1 MLQMTVFTLRE
12 GIEAFLI
19 VAIAIAY
26 LRKTGRDGLV
36 PAAWW
41 GTGTA
46 AVLST
51 VLGVFLA
58 EVAVQPIWEATLAAV
73 AALMVISMVA
83 YMLKHAKKMRGE
95 IGGRIESAATGAG
108 PWIGVFLLVLL
119 MITREGM
126 EMAFIAATLA
136 RQADSAHLFWGAV
149 FGIGLAAVLAWGWS
163 RYGHRI
169 NLGLFFQVT
178 SLFLV
183 LFAVQ
188 LLVYAFHEATEAN
201 VLPIDNQ
208 YWHIATE
215 PYGPE
220 GEYGA
225 MLTYALVAMPALWI
239 VWSMFGGRRKS
250 EPALSAKTLKT
261 TH

>member
-1 MLQMTVFTLRE
+1 MLQMLVFTLRE

-26 LRKTGRDGLV
+26 LRKTSRDSLV
-36 PAAWW
+36 SAAWW
-41 GTGTA
+41 GTA
-46 AVLST
+46 AAAALSV

-58 EVAVQPIWEATLAAV
+58 EAAVTPIWEGILAAV
-73 AALMVISMVA
+73 AAVMVISMVV

-95 IGGRIESAATGAG
+95 IGGRLEAAAKAAGTG

-126 EMAFIAATLA
+126 EMAFITATLA
-136 RQADSAHLFWGAV
+136 RQGDSVHLFWGAL
-149 FGIGLAAVLAWGWS
+149 FGIALAAALAWLWS

-178 SLFLV
+178 SIFLV

-188 LLVYAFHEATEAN
+188 LLIYAFHEATEAN

-225 MLTYALVAMPALWI
+225 ILSYSLVLVPALWI
-239 VWSMFGGRRKS
+239 IWSSFGGRRK
-250 EPALSAKTLKT
+250 PAPAGGRILKAN
-261 TH
+261 

>member
-1 MLQMTVFTLRE
+1 MLQMLVVTLRE

-41 GTGTA
+41 GTGI
-46 AVLST
+46 AVTLSV

-58 EVAVQPIWEATLAAV
+58 EFAVLPIWEAVLAAV
-73 AALMVISMVA
+73 AAVLVISMVV

-95 IGGRIESAATGAG
+95 IGGRLETASRSPGTGA
-108 PWIGVFLLVLL
+108 WVGVFLLVLL

-126 EMAFIAATLA
+126 EMAFITATLV
-136 RQADSAHLFWGAV
+136 RQEESVHMLWGALV
-149 FGIGLAAVLAWGWS
+149 GIALAGALAWGWS
-163 RYGHRI
+163 RYGHRV

-178 SLFLV
+178 SIFLV
-183 LFAVQ
+183 LFALQ

-201 VLPIDNQ
+201 ALPIDNS

-220 GEYGA
+220 GKYGA
-225 MLTYALVAMPALWI
+225 MLSYALVLLPGLWI
-239 VWSMFGGRRKS
+239 AWSMFGGKHR
-250 EPALSAKTLKT
+250 PAASANS
-261 TH
+261 

>member
-1 MLQMTVFTLRE
+1 MLQMLVVTLRE

-19 VAIAIAY
+19 VAIAVAY
-26 LRKTGRDGLV
+26 LRKTGRDSLV

-41 GTGTA
+41 GTGA
-46 AVLST
+46 AVSLSV

-58 EVAVQPIWEATLAAV
+58 EVAVLPIWEAVLAAV
-73 AALMVISMVA
+73 AATLVISMVV

-95 IGGRIESAATGAG
+95 IGGRIETAMQKPGTGA
-108 PWIGVFLLVLL
+108 WIGVFALVLL

-126 EMAFIAATLA
+126 EMAFITATLA
-136 RQADSAHLFWGAV
+136 RQQESVQLFWGALA
-149 FGIGLAAVLAWGWS
+149 GIALAALLAWGWS

-178 SLFLV
+178 SIFLV
-183 LFAVQ
+183 LFAMQ
-188 LLVYAFHEATEAN
+188 LLVYSFHEATEAN
-201 VLPIDNQ
+201 VLPINNQ

-225 MLTYALVAMPALWI
+225 MLTYALVLLPAVWI
-239 VWSMFGGRRKS
+239 AWSMFGGKRKGG
-250 EPALSAKTLKT
+250 PAVSANS
-261 TH
+261 

>member
-1 MLQMTVFTLRE
+1 MLQMLVFTLRE

-26 LRKTGRDGLV
+26 LRKTRRDSLV
-36 PAAWW
+36 SAAWW
-41 GTGTA
+41 GTGA
-46 AVLST
+46 AAALSV

-58 EVAVQPIWEATLAAV
+58 EVAVLPIWEAVLAAV
-73 AALMVISMVA
+73 AAAMVISMVL

-95 IGGRIESAATGAG
+95 IGGRIETAAQAPGAG

-126 EMAFIAATLA
+126 EMAFITATLA
-136 RQADSAHLFWGAV
+136 RQAESGHLLWGALI
-149 FGIGLAAVLAWGWS
+149 GIGLAATVAWGWS

-178 SLFLV
+178 SIFLV

-201 VLPIDNQ
+201 VLPIDNH
-208 YWHIATE
+208 YWHVATE

-220 GEYGA
+220 GMYGA
-225 MLTYALVAMPALWI
+225 ILSYALVLLPALWI
-239 VWSMFGGRRKS
+239 VWSVFNDRGKVGPAVSVKS
-250 EPALSAKTLKT
+250 
-261 TH
+261 

>member
-26 LRKTGRDGLV
+26 LRKTGRDRLV
-36 PAAWW
+36 SAAWW
-41 GTGTA
+41 GTGSA
-46 AVLST
+46 ALLST

-58 EVAVQPIWEATLAAV
+58 EVAVQPIWEALLAAV
-73 AALMVISMVA
+73 AAAMVISMVV

-108 PWIGVFLLVLL
+108 PWIGVFLIVLL

-136 RQADSAHLFWGAV
+136 RQAESTHLFWGAI
-149 FGIGLAAVLAWGWS
+149 FGIALAGALAWGWS

-178 SLFLV
+178 SIFLV
-183 LFAVQ
+183 LFAAQ
-188 LLVYAFHEATEAN
+188 LLVYSFHEATEAN

-225 MLTYALVAMPALWI
+225 MLTYALVAVPALWI
-239 VWSMFGGRRKS
+239 VWSMFSGRKKP
-250 EPALSAKTLKT
+250 EPALTAKTLKT

>member
-1 MLQMTVFTLRE
+1 MLQMLVVTLRE

-41 GTGTA
+41 GTGV
-46 AVLST
+46 AVTLSF

-58 EVAVQPIWEATLAAV
+58 EFVVLPIWEALLAAV
-73 AALMVISMVA
+73 AAALVISMVV
-83 YMLKHAKKMRGE
+83 YMLKHAKKLRGE
-95 IGGRIESAATGAG
+95 IGGRIETASLSPGTGA
-108 PWIGVFLLVLL
+108 WAGVFLLVLL

-126 EMAFIAATLA
+126 EMAFITATLA
-136 RQADSAHLFWGAV
+136 RQEESLHMLWGALI
-149 FGIGLAAVLAWGWS
+149 GIALAAALAWGWS
-163 RYGHRI
+163 RYGHRV

-178 SLFLV
+178 SIFLV
-183 LFAVQ
+183 LFALQ
-188 LLVYAFHEATEAN
+188 LLVYSFHEATEAN
-201 VLPIDNQ
+201 ALPIDNQ

-220 GEYGA
+220 GKYGA
-225 MLTYALVAMPALWI
+225 MLSYALVLLPGLWI
-239 VWSMFGGRRKS
+239 AWAAFGRKHKIG
-250 EPALSAKTLKT
+250 PAVSAKS
-261 TH
+261 

>member
-1 MLQMTVFTLRE
+1 MLQMLVVTLRE

-41 GTGTA
+41 GTGI
-46 AVLST
+46 AVTLSV

-58 EVAVQPIWEATLAAV
+58 EFAVLPIWEAVLAAV
-73 AALMVISMVA
+73 AAALVISMVV
-83 YMLKHAKKMRGE
+83 YMLKHAKKLRGE
-95 IGGRIESAATGAG
+95 IGGRIETASQSPGTGA
-108 PWIGVFLLVLL
+108 WVGVFLLVLL

-126 EMAFIAATLA
+126 EMAFITASLA
-136 RQADSAHLFWGAV
+136 RQQESVHMLWGALI
-149 FGIGLAAVLAWGWS
+149 GIALAALLAWGWS
-163 RYGHRI
+163 RFGHRV

-178 SLFLV
+178 SIFLV
-183 LFAVQ
+183 LFALQ
-188 LLVYAFHEATEAN
+188 LLIYSFHEATEAN
-201 VLPIDNQ
+201 VLPIDNP

-225 MLTYALVAMPALWI
+225 ILTYALVLLPGLWI
-239 VWSMFGGRRKS
+239 VWAAFGRKHKVG
-250 EPALSAKTLKT
+250 PAVSAKS
-261 TH
+261 

>member
-26 LRKTGRDGLV
+26 LRKTGREGLV

-46 AVLST
+46 ALLSI

-58 EVAVQPIWEATLAAV
+58 EVAVLPIWEAVLAAV
-73 AALMVISMVA
+73 AAVMVISMVV

-95 IGGRIESAATGAG
+95 IGGRLETAATGAG
-108 PWIGVFLLVLL
+108 PWIGVFLIVLL

-136 RQADSAHLFWGAV
+136 RQAESTHLFWGAI
-149 FGIGLAAVLAWGWS
+149 FGIALAASLAWGWS

-178 SLFLV
+178 SIFLV

-188 LLVYAFHEATEAN
+188 LLIYSFHEATEAN

-220 GEYGA
+220 GQYGA
-225 MLTYALVAMPALWI
+225 ILTYGLVLLPALWI
-239 VWSMFGGRRKS
+239 AWSMFSGRRKIG
-250 EPALSAKTLKT
+250 PAVSAKT
-261 TH
+261 

>member
-26 LRKTGRDGLV
+26 LRKSGRDALV
-36 PAAWW
+36 SAAWW

-46 AVLST
+46 ALLSI

-58 EVAVQPIWEATLAAV
+58 EVAVLPIWEAVLAAV
-73 AALMVISMVA
+73 AAVMVITMVV

-95 IGGRIESAATGAG
+95 IGGRIETAATGTG

-126 EMAFIAATLA
+126 EMAFIAASLA
-136 RQADSAHLFWGAV
+136 RQAESTQLFWGAIS
-149 FGIGLAAVLAWGWS
+149 GIALAGALAWAWS

-178 SLFLV
+178 SIFLV
-183 LFAVQ
+183 LFALQ
-188 LLVYAFHEATEAN
+188 LLIYSFHEATEAN
-201 VLPIDNQ
+201 VLPINNQ

-225 MLTYALVAMPALWI
+225 ILTYALVLLPGLWI
-239 VWSMFGGRRKS
+239 VWSMFSGKRKIA
-250 EPALSAKTLKT
+250 PALSPKS
-261 TH
+261 

>member
-1 MLQMTVFTLRE
+1 MLQMLVVTLRE

-19 VAIAIAY
+19 VAITIAY

-41 GTGTA
+41 GTGI
-46 AVLST
+46 AVALSI

-58 EVAVQPIWEATLAAV
+58 EFAVLPVWEAVLAAV
-73 AALMVISMVA
+73 AAVLVISMVV

-95 IGGRIESAATGAG
+95 IGGRIETATQAPGAG

-126 EMAFIAATLA
+126 EMAFITATLA
-136 RQADSAHLFWGAV
+136 RQEESVHMFWGALV
-149 FGIGLAAVLAWGWS
+149 GIGLAGLLAWGWS
-163 RYGHRI
+163 RFGHRI

-178 SLFLV
+178 SIFLV
-183 LFAVQ
+183 LFALQ
-188 LLVYAFHEATEAN
+188 LLVYSFHEATEAN
-201 VLPIDNQ
+201 VLPINNQ

-225 MLTYALVAMPALWI
+225 MLSYALVLLPGLWI
-239 VWSMFGGRRKS
+239 AWSMFGGKRKTG
-250 EPALSAKTLKT
+250 PAVSANS
-261 TH
+261 

>member
-1 MLQMTVFTLRE
+1 MLQMLVVTLRE

-26 LRKTGRDGLV
+26 LRKSGRDGLV

-41 GTGTA
+41 GTGI
-46 AVLST
+46 AVALSI

-58 EVAVQPIWEATLAAV
+58 EFAVLPVWEAVLAAV
-73 AALMVISMVA
+73 APVLVISMVVS
-83 YMLKHAKKMRGE
+83 MLKHAKKMRGE
-95 IGGRIESAATGAG
+95 IGGRIETAAHAPGAG

-126 EMAFIAATLA
+126 EMAFITATLA
-136 RQADSAHLFWGAV
+136 RQEESVHMFWGALV
-149 FGIGLAAVLAWGWS
+149 GIGLAGLLAWGWS

-178 SLFLV
+178 SIFLV
-183 LFAVQ
+183 LFALQ
-188 LLVYAFHEATEAN
+188 LLVYAFHEATEAS
-201 VLPIDNQ
+201 VLPINNQ

-220 GEYGA
+220 GEYGS
-225 MLTYALVAMPALWI
+225 MPSYAPVFGSGRGV
-239 VWSMFGGRRKS
+239 VWSMFGGKRS
-250 EPALSAKTLKT
+250 PAMSANS
-261 TH
+261 

>member
-1 MLQMTVFTLRE
+1 MLQMLVVTLRE

-19 VAIAIAY
+19 VAIAVAY

-41 GTGTA
+41 GTGI
-46 AVLST
+46 AVTLSI

-58 EVAVQPIWEATLAAV
+58 EFAVLPIWEAVLAAV
-73 AALMVISMVA
+73 AAVLVISMVV
-83 YMLKHAKKMRGE
+83 YMLRHAKKMRGE
-95 IGGRIESAATGAG
+95 IGGRIETAAQAPGAG

-126 EMAFIAATLA
+126 EMAFITATLA
-136 RQADSAHLFWGAV
+136 RQEESVHMFWGALI
-149 FGIGLAAVLAWGWS
+149 GIGLAGLLAWGWS
-163 RYGHRI
+163 RFGHRV

-178 SLFLV
+178 SIFLV
-183 LFAVQ
+183 LFALQ
-188 LLVYAFHEATEAN
+188 LLVYSFHEATEAN
-201 VLPIDNQ
+201 VLPINNQ

-215 PYGPE
+215 PYGPK

-225 MLTYALVAMPALWI
+225 MLSYALVLLPGLWI
-239 VWSMFGGRRKS
+239 AWSMFGAKHKTG
-250 EPALSAKTLKT
+250 PAVSAKS
-261 TH
+261 